1 MHSKP
6 TLNTEMDAL
15 LDFYGLVRSN
25 TIYKAQTVRLKL
37 LFIVK
42 SNEQIKK
49 LKQQNA
55 V

>member
-25 TIYKAQTVRLKL
+25 TIYKAQTVRYKRL
-37 LFIVK
+37 LFSFINK
-42 SNEQIKK
+42 TKD
-49 LKQQNA
+49 
-55 V
+55 